1 MNELLLL
8 IMGIAGLWIGAES
21 VVHGS
26 ENIAKFFKLSPLLI
40 GLTIV
45 SIGTSLPEIAVSVAG
60 GLERL
65 RGIETSGIVVGNALG
80 SCLNLITILLGI
92 IGVVGGILIITKREL
107 IRDGLMLLGSIV
119 FFFFVSLDGKLTR
132 LEGAI
137 MITIYIIYFI
147 NLFREE
153 RIKEKRR
160 EPTRIWTDIIA
171 LVAGLAIVI
180 ISSKMTVDNGVF
192 LAQMWGIRESLVGIL
207 IVGLGTGLPE
217 LAVSL
222 TAIRHKNIA
231 IAVGNL
237 IGSNIC
243 DLLFSLGLGTVI
255 SGFIVGK
262 NLLKFDIPFMFG
274 AAVLILLLFR
284 RKMRLKRKE
293 AILLILVYIVY
304 AGLKLKG
311 F

>member
-1 MNELLLL
+1 MHEFLLL

-26 ENIAKFFKLSPLLI
+26 AHIARFLRVSPLLI
-40 GLTIV
+40 GLTVV
-45 SIGTSLPEIAVSVAG
+45 SIGTSLPEIAVSIAG

-65 RGIETSGIVVGNALG
+65 TGIETSGIVVGNALG
-80 SCLNLITILLGI
+80 SCLNQITIILGI
-92 IGVVGGILIITKREL
+92 VGLFGVLLITKREL
-107 IRDGLMLLGSIV
+107 VRDGLMLLGSIA
-119 FFFFVSLDGKLTR
+119 FFFLVSWDGMITR

-137 MITIYIIYFI
+137 MIIIYLIYFI

-153 RIKEKRR
+153 RTKEKRR
-160 EPTRIWTDIIA
+160 EPTHILADVIA
-171 LVAGLAIVI
+171 LAAGLIIII
-180 ISSKMTVDNGVF
+180 ISSRLTVDNGVA
-192 LAQMWGIRESLVGIL
+192 LAQAWGIRESLIGIL
-207 IVGLGTGLPE
+207 IIGLGTGLPE

-222 TAIRHKNIA
+222 SAVRHKAIG

-262 NLLKFDIPFMFG
+262 NLLKFDIIYMFG
-274 AAVLILLLFR
+274 AALFILILFR
-284 RKMRLKRKE
+284 RKMRLKKRE
-293 AILLILVYIVY
+293 AMLLILVYIVY
-304 AGLKLKG
+304 LGLKLKG

>member
-1 MNELLLL
+1 MYELLLL
-8 IMGIAGLWIGAES
+8 IMGIVGLWIGAES

-26 ENIAKFFKLSPLLI
+26 ENIAKFFRVSPLLI

-80 SCLNLITILLGI
+80 SCLNQITIILGI
-92 IGVVGGILIITKREL
+92 VGLFGMLLITKREL

-119 FFFFVSLDGKLTR
+119 FFFLVAWDGKLTR
-132 LEGAI
+132 LEGVI
-137 MITIYIIYFI
+137 MVTIYLIYFI

-153 RIKEKRR
+153 KVVEERR
-160 EPTRIWTDIIA
+160 EPTRIWTDIVA
-171 LVAGLAIVI
+171 LIAGLAIVI
-180 ISSKMTVDNGVF
+180 VASRMTVDNGVV
-192 LAQMWGIRESLVGIL
+192 LAQAWGIRESLVGIL

-222 TAIRHKNIA
+222 TAIRHSDAA

-243 DLLFSLGLGTVI
+243 DLLFSLGLGTII
-255 SGFIVGK
+255 SGFVVGK
-262 NLLKFDIPFMFG
+262 NLLKFDVPFVFG

-293 AILLILVYIVY
+293 AILLILAYIVY
-304 AGLKLKG
+304 VGLKFRGL
-311 F
+311 